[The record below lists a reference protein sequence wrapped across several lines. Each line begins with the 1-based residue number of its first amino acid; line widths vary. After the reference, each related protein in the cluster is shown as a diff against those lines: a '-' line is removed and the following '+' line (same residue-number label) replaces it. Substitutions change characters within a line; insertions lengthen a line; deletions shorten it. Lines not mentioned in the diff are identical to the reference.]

1 MIKINKF
8 MKIIPSFE
16 DFEQYEGLIENL
28 DPSLLKE
35 LRSIEIPEI
44 TSPINEG
51 RIANFLTNKLSKFLL
66 GSFSGVGMID
76 EAIKVVLA
84 IELDLIQKASDFKK
98 EVAKIEDQIDQLA
111 KEKNTDK
118 ITALSKEREAKMN
131 EFDAYEK
138 AQNLKLKKA
147 RDVAKQIVNGNSR
160 RKEYLDSCYAEN
172 EIEMAELEY
181 RLAKERSEDQTAL
194 KSYEEK
200 LAKAREE
207 AEAKAKEIEEQMKKE
222 EDNKEPKEV
231 KTEVSF
237 DVEKEKKIISRRKGG
252 DVIKRKNEL
261 EKEIADIKS
270 DMERRLNQISNKIK
284 KSTKPLTERYLEN
297 AKLDLIEMA
306 TALDYKKELLSTFRN
321 LGKNATEIEKSLGNN
336 KEFKDAIDKI
346 NKGAGNAKQIKGE
359 VLKAFRDAFSTVG
372 IGKSG
377 VLTTG
382 IIDNLKEK
390 INK

>member
-1 MIKINKF
+1 
-8 MKIIPSFE
+8 MKSIPSFE

-28 DPSLLKE
+28 DPSFLKE

-76 EAIKVVLA
+76 EAVRIVLSL
-84 IELDLIQKASDFKK
+84 ELDLIQKASDLRKTI
-98 EVAKIEDQIDQLA
+98 AKFDEQIDQLA
-111 KEKNTDK
+111 KEGNKEK
-118 ITALSKEREAKMN
+118 IDVIAKEREAKTN

-200 LAKAREE
+200 VAKAREE

-222 EDNKEPKEV
+222 EDKEPKEV

-237 DVEKEKKIISRRKGG
+237 DTEKEKKIISRRKGG
-252 DVIKRKNEL
+252 DIIKRKNEL

-270 DMERRLNQISNKIK
+270 DMERKLNQISNKIK
-284 KSTKPLTERYLEN
+284 KSAKPLTERYLEN

-321 LGKNATEIEKSLGNN
+321 LGRNAAEIEKSLGNN

-382 IIDNLKEK
+382 IIDKLKEK

>member
-1 MIKINKF
+1 
-8 MKIIPSFE
+8 MKSIPSFE

-28 DPSLLKE
+28 DPAFLKE

-76 EAIKVVLA
+76 EAVRVILSL
-84 IELDLIQKASDFKK
+84 ELDLIQKASDLRKAI
-98 EVAKIEDQIDQLA
+98 AKFDEQIDQLA
-111 KEKNTDK
+111 KEGNKEK
-118 ITALSKEREAKMN
+118 IDVISKEREAKTN

-147 RDVAKQIVNGNSR
+147 RDVAKQIVDGNSR

-181 RLAKERSEDQTAL
+181 KLAKERSEDQTAL
-194 KSYEEK
+194 KAYEEK

-207 AEAKAKEIEEQMKKE
+207 AEAKAKDIEEQMKKE
-222 EDNKEPKEV
+222 EDKEPKEV

-237 DVEKEKKIISRRKGG
+237 DTEKEKKIISRRRGG
-252 DVIKRKNEL
+252 DIIKRKNEL

-270 DMERRLNQISNKIK
+270 DMERKLNQISNKIK

-321 LGKNATEIEKSLGNN
+321 LGKNAAEIEKSLGNN

-382 IIDNLKEK
+382 IIDKLKEK

>member
-1 MIKINKF
+1 
-8 MKIIPSFE
+8 MKSIPSFE

-28 DPSLLKE
+28 DPAFLKE

-76 EAIKVVLA
+76 EAVRVVLSL
-84 IELDLIQKASDFKK
+84 ELDLIQKASDLRKAI
-98 EVAKIEDQIDQLA
+98 AKFDEQIDQLA
-111 KEKNTDK
+111 KEGNKEK
-118 ITALSKEREAKMN
+118 IDVIAKEREAKTN

-138 AQNLKLKKA
+138 TQNLKLKKA

-200 LAKAREE
+200 VAKAREE
-207 AEAKAKEIEEQMKKE
+207 AEAKSKEIEEQMKKE
-222 EDNKEPKEV
+222 EDKEPKEV

-237 DVEKEKKIISRRKGG
+237 DAEKEKKIISRRKGG
-252 DVIKRKNEL
+252 DIIKRKNEL

-270 DMERRLNQISNKIK
+270 DMERKLNQISNKIK

-321 LGKNATEIEKSLGNN
+321 LGRNAAEIEKSLGNN

-346 NKGAGNAKQIKGE
+346 NKGAGNAKQIKGD

-382 IIDNLKEK
+382 IIDKLKEK

>member
-1 MIKINKF
+1 

>member
-1 MIKINKF
+1 MIKINQF
-8 MKIIPSFE
+8 MKSIPSFE

-28 DPSLLKE
+28 DPSFLKE

-44 TSPINEG
+44 ISPINEG

-76 EAIKVVLA
+76 EAVRIVLSL
-84 IELDLIQKASDFKK
+84 ELDLIQKASDLRKTI
-98 EVAKIEDQIDQLA
+98 AKFDEQIDQLA
-111 KEKNTDK
+111 KEGNKEK
-118 ITALSKEREAKMN
+118 IDAIAKEREAKTN

-160 RKEYLDSCYAEN
+160 RKEYLESCYAEN

-181 RLAKERSEDQTAL
+181 KLAKERSEDQTAL

-200 LAKAREE
+200 VAKAREE
-207 AEAKAKEIEEQMKKE
+207 AEAKAREIEEQMKKE
-222 EDNKEPKEV
+222 EDKEPKEV
-231 KTEVSF
+231 KAEVSF
-237 DVEKEKKIISRRKGG
+237 DAEKEKKIISRRKGG
-252 DVIKRKNEL
+252 DIIKRKNEL

-270 DMERRLNQISNKIK
+270 DMERKLNQISNKIK

-321 LGKNATEIEKSLGNN
+321 LGKNAAEIEKSLGNN

-382 IIDNLKEK
+382 IIDKLKEK

>member
-1 MIKINKF
+1 
-8 MKIIPSFE
+8 MKSIPSFE

-28 DPSLLKE
+28 DPSFLKE

-76 EAIKVVLA
+76 EAVRIVLSL
-84 IELDLIQKASDFKK
+84 ELDLIQKASDLRKTI
-98 EVAKIEDQIDQLA
+98 AKFDEQIDQLA
-111 KEKNTDK
+111 KEGNKEK
-118 ITALSKEREAKMN
+118 IDVIAKEREAKTN

-200 LAKAREE
+200 VAKAREE

-222 EDNKEPKEV
+222 EDKEPKEV

-237 DVEKEKKIISRRKGG
+237 DAEKEKKIISRRKGG
-252 DVIKRKNEL
+252 DIIKRKNEL

-270 DMERRLNQISNKIK
+270 DMERKLNQISNKIK

-321 LGKNATEIEKSLGNN
+321 LGRNAAEIEKSLGNN

-382 IIDNLKEK
+382 IIDKLKEK

>member
-1 MIKINKF
+1 
-8 MKIIPSFE
+8 MKTIPSFE

-28 DPSLLKE
+28 DPSFLKQ
-35 LRSIEIPEI
+35 LRSIEIPETI
-44 TSPINEG
+44 SHINEG

-76 EAIKVVLA
+76 EAIKVTLA
-84 IELDLIQKASDFKK
+84 LELDLIQKASDFKK
-98 EVAKIEDQIDQLA
+98 EVVKIEDQIDQLT
-111 KEKNTDK
+111 KEGNKDK
-118 ITALSKEREAKMN
+118 IAALSKEREAKMN

-138 AQNLKLKKA
+138 AQNLKLKKT
-147 RDVAKQIVNGNSR
+147 REVAKQIVNGNAR

-194 KSYEEK
+194 KSYQERIDK
-200 LAKAREE
+200 AKEE
-207 AEAKAKEIEEQMKKE
+207 AEAKAKEIEDQIKKD
-222 EDNKEPKEV
+222 EDKEDDKKTKEPKSD
-231 KTEVSF
+231 VSI
-237 DVEKEKKIISRRKGG
+237 DSEKEKKIITRKKGG
-252 DVIKRKNEL
+252 DIIKRKNEL

-270 DMERRLNQISNKIK
+270 DMERKLNQISSKIK
-284 KSTKPLTERYLEN
+284 KSAKPLTERYLEN

-306 TALDYKKELLSTFRN
+306 TALDYKRELLVTFRN
-321 LGKNATEIEKSLGNN
+321 LGRNVAEIEKSLDND
-336 KEFKDAIDKI
+336 KEFKDAIEKI

-382 IIDNLKEK
+382 IIDSLKEK
-390 INK
+390 LNK

>member
-1 MIKINKF
+1 
-8 MKIIPSFE
+8 MKSIPSFE

-28 DPSLLKE
+28 DPSFLKE

-76 EAIKVVLA
+76 EAVRIVLSL
-84 IELDLIQKASDFKK
+84 ELDLIQKASDLRKTI
-98 EVAKIEDQIDQLA
+98 AKFDEQIDQLA
-111 KEKNTDK
+111 KEGNKEK
-118 ITALSKEREAKMN
+118 IDVIAKEREAKTN

-200 LAKAREE
+200 VAKAREE

-222 EDNKEPKEV
+222 EDKEPKEV

-237 DVEKEKKIISRRKGG
+237 DAEKEKKIISRRKGG
-252 DVIKRKNEL
+252 DIIKRKNEL

-270 DMERRLNQISNKIK
+270 DMERKLNQISNKIK
-284 KSTKPLTERYLEN
+284 KSAKPLTERYLEN

-321 LGKNATEIEKSLGNN
+321 LGRNAAEIEKSLGNN

-382 IIDNLKEK
+382 IIDKLKEK

>member
-1 MIKINKF
+1 
-8 MKIIPSFE
+8 MKSIPSFE

-28 DPSLLKE
+28 DPTFLKE

-76 EAIKVVLA
+76 EAVRVILSL
-84 IELDLIQKASDFKK
+84 ELDLIQKASDLRKAI
-98 EVAKIEDQIDQLA
+98 AKFDEQMDQLA
-111 KEKNTDK
+111 KEGNKEK
-118 ITALSKEREAKMN
+118 IDVISKEREAKTN

-147 RDVAKQIVNGNSR
+147 RDVAKQIVDGNSR

-181 RLAKERSEDQTAL
+181 KLAKERSEDQTAL
-194 KSYEEK
+194 KAYEEK

-207 AEAKAKEIEEQMKKE
+207 AEAKAKDIEEQMKKE
-222 EDNKEPKEV
+222 EDKEPKEV

-237 DVEKEKKIISRRKGG
+237 DTEKEKKIISRRRGG
-252 DVIKRKNEL
+252 DIIKRKNEL

-270 DMERRLNQISNKIK
+270 DMERKLNQISNKIK

-321 LGKNATEIEKSLGNN
+321 LGKNAAEIEKSLGNN

-382 IIDNLKEK
+382 IIDKLKEK

>member
-1 MIKINKF
+1 
-8 MKIIPSFE
+8 MKSIPSFE

-28 DPSLLKE
+28 DPSFLKE

-44 TSPINEG
+44 ISPINEG

-76 EAIKVVLA
+76 EAVRIVLSL
-84 IELDLIQKASDFKK
+84 ELDLIQKASDLRKTI
-98 EVAKIEDQIDQLA
+98 AKFDEQIDQLA
-111 KEKNTDK
+111 KEGNKEK
-118 ITALSKEREAKMN
+118 IDAIAKEREAKTN

-160 RKEYLDSCYAEN
+160 RKEYLESCYAEN

-181 RLAKERSEDQTAL
+181 KLAKERSEDQTAL

-200 LAKAREE
+200 VAKAREE
-207 AEAKAKEIEEQMKKE
+207 AEAKAREIEEQMKKE
-222 EDNKEPKEV
+222 EDKEHKEV
-231 KTEVSF
+231 KAEVSF
-237 DVEKEKKIISRRKGG
+237 DAEKEKKIISRRKGG
-252 DVIKRKNEL
+252 DIIKRKNEL

-270 DMERRLNQISNKIK
+270 DMERKLNQISNKIK

-321 LGKNATEIEKSLGNN
+321 LGKNAAEIEKSLGNN

-382 IIDNLKEK
+382 IIDKLKEK

>member
-1 MIKINKF
+1 
-8 MKIIPSFE
+8 MKSIPSFE

-28 DPSLLKE
+28 DPSFLKE

-44 TSPINEG
+44 ISPINEG

-76 EAIKVVLA
+76 EAVRIVLSL
-84 IELDLIQKASDFKK
+84 ELDLIQKASDLRKTI
-98 EVAKIEDQIDQLA
+98 AKFDEQIDQLA
-111 KEKNTDK
+111 KEGNKEK
-118 ITALSKEREAKMN
+118 IDAIAKEREAKTN

-160 RKEYLDSCYAEN
+160 RKEYLESCYAEN

-181 RLAKERSEDQTAL
+181 KLAKERSEDQTAL

-200 LAKAREE
+200 VAKAREE
-207 AEAKAKEIEEQMKKE
+207 AEAKAREIEEQMKKE
-222 EDNKEPKEV
+222 EDKEPKEV
-231 KTEVSF
+231 KAEVSF
-237 DVEKEKKIISRRKGG
+237 DAEKEKKIISRRKGG
-252 DVIKRKNEL
+252 DIIKRKNEL

-270 DMERRLNQISNKIK
+270 DMERKLNQISNKIK

-321 LGKNATEIEKSLGNN
+321 LGKNAAEIEKSLGNN

-382 IIDNLKEK
+382 IIDKLKEK

>member
-1 MIKINKF
+1 
-8 MKIIPSFE
+8 MKSIPSFE

-28 DPSLLKE
+28 DPAFLKE

-66 GSFSGVGMID
+66 GSFSGVGMMD
-76 EAIKVVLA
+76 EAVRVILSL
-84 IELDLIQKASDFKK
+84 ELDLIQKASDLRKAI
-98 EVAKIEDQIDQLA
+98 AKFDEQIDQLA
-111 KEKNTDK
+111 KEGNKEK
-118 ITALSKEREAKMN
+118 IDVIAKEREAKTN

-147 RDVAKQIVNGNSR
+147 RDVAKQIVDGNSR

-181 RLAKERSEDQTAL
+181 KLAKERSEDQTAL
-194 KSYEEK
+194 KAYEDK

-207 AEAKAKEIEEQMKKE
+207 AEAKAKDIEEQMKKE
-222 EDNKEPKEV
+222 EDKEPKEV

-237 DVEKEKKIISRRKGG
+237 DTEKEKKIISRRRGG
-252 DVIKRKNEL
+252 DIIKRKNEL

-270 DMERRLNQISNKIK
+270 DMERKLNQISNKIK

-321 LGKNATEIEKSLGNN
+321 LGKNAAEIEKSLGNN

-382 IIDNLKEK
+382 IIDKLKEK

>member
-1 MIKINKF
+1 
-8 MKIIPSFE
+8 
-16 DFEQYEGLIENL
+16 
-28 DPSLLKE
+28 
-35 LRSIEIPEI
+35 
-44 TSPINEG
+44 
-51 RIANFLTNKLSKFLL
+51 
-66 GSFSGVGMID
+66 MID
-76 EAIKVVLA
+76 EAVRIVLSL
-84 IELDLIQKASDFKK
+84 ELDLIQKASDLRKTI
-98 EVAKIEDQIDQLA
+98 AKFDEQIDQLA
-111 KEKNTDK
+111 KEGNKEK
-118 ITALSKEREAKMN
+118 IDVIAKEREAKTN

-200 LAKAREE
+200 VAKAREE

-222 EDNKEPKEV
+222 EDKEPKEV

-237 DVEKEKKIISRRKGG
+237 DAEKEKKIISRRKGG
-252 DVIKRKNEL
+252 DIIKRKNEL

-270 DMERRLNQISNKIK
+270 DMERKLNQISNKIK

-321 LGKNATEIEKSLGNN
+321 LGRNAAEIEKSLGNN

-382 IIDNLKEK
+382 IIDKLKEK

>member
-1 MIKINKF
+1 

-44 TSPINEG
+44 SLPINEG

-76 EAIKVVLA
+76 EAIRIILA
-84 IELDLIQKASDFKK
+84 LELDLIQKASDFKK
-98 EVAKIEDQIDQLA
+98 VVAKMEDQIDQLT
-111 KEKNTDK
+111 KDGNTDK

-138 AQNLKLKKA
+138 AQNLKLKKG
-147 RDVAKQIVNGNSR
+147 REVAKQIVNGNAR
-160 RKEYLDSCYAEN
+160 RKEYLDSCYA

-181 RLAKERSEDQTAL
+181 RLAKDRSEDQTAL
-194 KSYEEK
+194 KSYQERIDN
-200 LAKAREE
+200 AKRE
-207 AEAKAKEIEEQMKKE
+207 AEDKAKEIEAQMKDDE
-222 EDNKEPKEV
+222 NKEKGKAAEEA
-231 KTEVSF
+231 KSDVSI
-237 DVEKEKKIISRRKGG
+237 DAEKEKKIITRKKGG
-252 DVIKRKNEL
+252 DIIKRKNEL

-270 DMERRLNQISNKIK
+270 DMERKLNQISSKIK
-284 KSTKPLTERYLEN
+284 KSSKPLSERYLEN
-297 AKLDLIEMA
+297 VKLDLIEMA
-306 TALDYKKELLSTFRN
+306 TALDYKRELLVTFRN
-321 LGKNATEIEKSLGNN
+321 LGKNVAEIEKSLGND
-336 KEFKDAIDKI
+336 KEFKDAIEKI

-377 VLTTG
+377 ALTTG
-382 IIDNLKEK
+382 IIDKLKEK
-390 INK
+390 LNK

>member
-1 MIKINKF
+1 
-8 MKIIPSFE
+8 MKSIPSFE

-28 DPSLLKE
+28 DPAFLKE

-76 EAIKVVLA
+76 EAVRVVLSL
-84 IELDLIQKASDFKK
+84 ELDLIQKASDLRKAI
-98 EVAKIEDQIDQLA
+98 AKFDEQIDQLA
-111 KEKNTDK
+111 KEGNKEK
-118 ITALSKEREAKMN
+118 IDVIAKEREAKTN

-138 AQNLKLKKA
+138 TQNLKLKKA

-200 LAKAREE
+200 VAKAREE
-207 AEAKAKEIEEQMKKE
+207 AEAKSKDIEEQMKKE
-222 EDNKEPKEV
+222 EDKEPKEV
-231 KTEVSF
+231 KAEVSF
-237 DVEKEKKIISRRKGG
+237 DAEKEKKIISRRKGG
-252 DVIKRKNEL
+252 DIIKRKNEL

-270 DMERRLNQISNKIK
+270 DMERKLNQISNKIK

-321 LGKNATEIEKSLGNN
+321 LGRNAAEIEKSLGNN

-382 IIDNLKEK
+382 IIDKLKEK

>member
-1 MIKINKF
+1 
-8 MKIIPSFE
+8 MKTIPSFE

-51 RIANFLTNKLSKFLL
+51 RISNFLTNKLSKFLL

-76 EAIKVVLA
+76 EAIKVALA
-84 IELDLIQKASDFKK
+84 LELDLIQKASDFKK
-98 EVAKIEDQIDQLA
+98 VVVKIEDQIDQLT
-111 KEKNTDK
+111 KEGNKDK
-118 ITALSKEREAKMN
+118 IIALSKEREAKMN

-147 RDVAKQIVNGNSR
+147 RDVAKQIVNGNAR

-194 KSYEEK
+194 KSYQERIDK
-200 LAKAREE
+200 AKEE
-207 AEAKAKEIEEQMKKE
+207 AEAKAKEIEDQIKKDE
-222 EDNKEPKEV
+222 NKDDDKISKEA
-231 KTEVSF
+231 KS
-237 DVEKEKKIISRRKGG
+237 DASIDSEKEKKIITRKKGG
-252 DVIKRKNEL
+252 DIIKRKNEL

-270 DMERRLNQISNKIK
+270 DMERKLNQISGRIK

-306 TALDYKKELLSTFRN
+306 TVLDYKRELLVTFRN
-321 LGKNATEIEKSLGNN
+321 LGRNVAEIEKSLGND
-336 KEFKDAIDKI
+336 KEFKDAIEKI

-382 IIDNLKEK
+382 IIDSLKEK
-390 INK
+390 LNK

>member
-1 MIKINKF
+1 
-8 MKIIPSFE
+8 MKSIPSFE

-28 DPSLLKE
+28 DPAFLKE

-76 EAIKVVLA
+76 EAVRVVLSL
-84 IELDLIQKASDFKK
+84 ELDLIQKASDLRKAI
-98 EVAKIEDQIDQLA
+98 AKFDEQIDQLA
-111 KEKNTDK
+111 KEGNKEK
-118 ITALSKEREAKMN
+118 IDVIAKEREAKTN

-138 AQNLKLKKA
+138 TQNLKLKKA

-200 LAKAREE
+200 VAKAREE
-207 AEAKAKEIEEQMKKE
+207 AEAKSKEIEEQMKKE
-222 EDNKEPKEV
+222 EDKEPKEV
-231 KTEVSF
+231 KAEVSF
-237 DVEKEKKIISRRKGG
+237 DAEKEKKIISRRKGG
-252 DVIKRKNEL
+252 DIIKRKNEL

-270 DMERRLNQISNKIK
+270 DMERKLNQISNKIK

-321 LGKNATEIEKSLGNN
+321 LGRNAAEIEKSLGNN

-382 IIDNLKEK
+382 IIDKLKEK

>member
-1 MIKINKF
+1 
-8 MKIIPSFE
+8 MKSIPSFE

-28 DPSLLKE
+28 DPAFLKE

-76 EAIKVVLA
+76 EAVRVILSL
-84 IELDLIQKASDFKK
+84 ELDLIQKASDLRKAI
-98 EVAKIEDQIDQLA
+98 AKFDEQIDQPA
-111 KEKNTDK
+111 KEGNKEK
-118 ITALSKEREAKMN
+118 IDVIAKEREAKTN

-147 RDVAKQIVNGNSR
+147 RDVAKQIVDGNSR

-181 RLAKERSEDQTAL
+181 KLAKERSEDQTAL
-194 KSYEEK
+194 KAYEEK

-207 AEAKAKEIEEQMKKE
+207 AEAKAKDIEEQMKKE
-222 EDNKEPKEV
+222 EDKEPKEV

-237 DVEKEKKIISRRKGG
+237 DTEKEKKIISRRRGG
-252 DVIKRKNEL
+252 DIIKRKNEL

-270 DMERRLNQISNKIK
+270 DMERKLNQISNKIK

-321 LGKNATEIEKSLGNN
+321 LGKNAAEIEKSLGNN

-382 IIDNLKEK
+382 IIDKLKEK

>member
-1 MIKINKF
+1 

-76 EAIKVVLA
+76 EAIRVILA
-84 IELDLIQKASDFKK
+84 LELDLIQKASDFKK
-98 EVAKIEDQIDQLA
+98 VVVKMDDQIDQLT
-111 KEKNTDK
+111 KEGNTDK
-118 ITALSKEREAKMN
+118 IAALSKEREAKMN

-138 AQNLKLKKA
+138 AQNLKLRKG
-147 RDVAKQIVNGNSR
+147 REVAKQIVNGNAR

-181 RLAKERSEDQTAL
+181 RLAKDRSEDQTAL
-194 KSYEEK
+194 KSYQERVDK
-200 LAKAREE
+200 AKKE
-207 AEAKAKEIEEQMKKE
+207 AEEKAKEIEAQMKDDEKKE
-222 EDNKEPKEV
+222 EDKISKEAKSD
-231 KTEVSF
+231 VSI
-237 DVEKEKKIISRRKGG
+237 DAEKEKKIITRKKGG
-252 DVIKRKNEL
+252 DIIKRKNEL

-270 DMERRLNQISNKIK
+270 DMERKLNQISSKIK
-284 KSTKPLTERYLEN
+284 KSSKPLSERYLEN

-306 TALDYKKELLSTFRN
+306 TALDYKRELLVTFRN
-321 LGKNATEIEKSLGNN
+321 LGKNVAEIEKSLGND
-336 KEFKDAIDKI
+336 KEFKDAIEKI

-377 VLTTG
+377 ALTTG
-382 IIDNLKEK
+382 IIDKLKEK
-390 INK
+390 LNK

>member
-84 IELDLIQKASDFKK
+84 IELDLIQKSSDFKK
-98 EVAKIEDQIDQLA
+98 EVAKIEDQIDQLS

-237 DVEKEKKIISRRKGG
+237 DAEKEKKIISRRKGG

-377 VLTTG
+377 VLTIG

>member
-1 MIKINKF
+1 MIKINQF
-8 MKIIPSFE
+8 MKSIPSFE

-28 DPSLLKE
+28 DPSFLKE

-76 EAIKVVLA
+76 EAVRIVLSL
-84 IELDLIQKASDFKK
+84 ELDLIQKASDLRKTI
-98 EVAKIEDQIDQLA
+98 AKFDEQIDQLA
-111 KEKNTDK
+111 KEGNKEK
-118 ITALSKEREAKMN
+118 IDVIAKEREAKTN

-200 LAKAREE
+200 VAKAREE

-222 EDNKEPKEV
+222 EDKEPKEV

-237 DVEKEKKIISRRKGG
+237 DAEKEKKIISRRKGG
-252 DVIKRKNEL
+252 DIIKRKNEL

-270 DMERRLNQISNKIK
+270 DMERKLNQISNKIK
-284 KSTKPLTERYLEN
+284 KSAKPLTERYLEN

-321 LGKNATEIEKSLGNN
+321 LGRNAAEIEKSLGNN

-382 IIDNLKEK
+382 IIDKLKEK

>member
-1 MIKINKF
+1 
-8 MKIIPSFE
+8 MKSIPSFE

-28 DPSLLKE
+28 DPAFLKE

-76 EAIKVVLA
+76 EAVRVVLSL
-84 IELDLIQKASDFKK
+84 ELDLIQKASDLRKAI
-98 EVAKIEDQIDQLA
+98 AKFDEQIDQLA
-111 KEKNTDK
+111 KEGNKEK
-118 ITALSKEREAKMN
+118 IDVIAKEREAKTN

-138 AQNLKLKKA
+138 TQNLKLKKA

-200 LAKAREE
+200 VAKAREE
-207 AEAKAKEIEEQMKKE
+207 AEAKSKEIEEQMKKE
-222 EDNKEPKEV
+222 EDKEPKEV

-237 DVEKEKKIISRRKGG
+237 DAEKEKKIISRRKGG
-252 DVIKRKNEL
+252 DIIKRKNEL

-270 DMERRLNQISNKIK
+270 DMERKLNQISNKIK

-321 LGKNATEIEKSLGNN
+321 LGRNAAEIEKSLGNN

-382 IIDNLKEK
+382 IIDKLKEK

>member
-1 MIKINKF
+1 

-76 EAIKVVLA
+76 EAIKVVLS
-84 IELDLIQKASDFKK
+84 IELDLIQKSSDFKK
-98 EVAKIEDQIDQLA
+98 EVAKIEDQIDQLS

-160 RKEYLDSCYAEN
+160 RNEYLDSCYAEN

-237 DVEKEKKIISRRKGG
+237 DAEKEKKIISRRKGG

-377 VLTTG
+377 VLTIG

>member
-1 MIKINKF
+1 MIKINQF
-8 MKIIPSFE
+8 MKSIPSFE

-28 DPSLLKE
+28 DPSFLKE

-76 EAIKVVLA
+76 EAVRIVLSL
-84 IELDLIQKASDFKK
+84 ELDLIQKASDLRKTI
-98 EVAKIEDQIDQLA
+98 AKFDEQIDQLA
-111 KEKNTDK
+111 KEGNKEK
-118 ITALSKEREAKMN
+118 IDVIAKEREAKTN

-200 LAKAREE
+200 VAKAREE

-222 EDNKEPKEV
+222 EDKEPKEV

-237 DVEKEKKIISRRKGG
+237 DTEKEKKIISRRKGG
-252 DVIKRKNEL
+252 DIIKRKNEL

-270 DMERRLNQISNKIK
+270 DMERKLNQISNKIK
-284 KSTKPLTERYLEN
+284 KSAKPLTERYLEN

-321 LGKNATEIEKSLGNN
+321 LGRNAAEIEKSLGNN

-382 IIDNLKEK
+382 IIDKLKEK

>member
-1 MIKINKF
+1 
-8 MKIIPSFE
+8 MKSIPSFE

-28 DPSLLKE
+28 DPAFLKE

-76 EAIKVVLA
+76 EAVRA
-84 IELDLIQKASDFKK
+84 ILSLELDLIQKASDLRKAI
-98 EVAKIEDQIDQLA
+98 AKFDEQIDQLA
-111 KEKNTDK
+111 KEGNKEK
-118 ITALSKEREAKMN
+118 IDVIAKEREAKTN

-147 RDVAKQIVNGNSR
+147 RDVAKQIVDGNSR

-181 RLAKERSEDQTAL
+181 KLAKERSEDQTAL
-194 KSYEEK
+194 KAYEEK

-207 AEAKAKEIEEQMKKE
+207 AEAKAKDIEEQMKKE
-222 EDNKEPKEV
+222 EDKEPKEV

-237 DVEKEKKIISRRKGG
+237 DTEKEKKIISRRRGG
-252 DVIKRKNEL
+252 DIIKRKNEL

-270 DMERRLNQISNKIK
+270 DMERKLNQISNKIK

-321 LGKNATEIEKSLGNN
+321 LGKNAAEIEKSLGNN

-382 IIDNLKEK
+382 IIDKLKEK

>member
-1 MIKINKF
+1 MIKINQF
-8 MKIIPSFE
+8 MKSIPSFE

-28 DPSLLKE
+28 DPAFLKE

-44 TSPINEG
+44 ISPINEG

-76 EAIKVVLA
+76 EAVRIVLSL
-84 IELDLIQKASDFKK
+84 ELDLIQKASDLRKNLSKFD
-98 EVAKIEDQIDQLA
+98 EQIDQLA
-111 KEKNTDK
+111 KAGNKEKIDA
-118 ITALSKEREAKMN
+118 IAKEREAKTN

-200 LAKAREE
+200 VTKAREE

-222 EDNKEPKEV
+222 GDKEPNEV

-237 DVEKEKKIISRRKGG
+237 DTEKEKKIIARRKGG
-252 DVIKRKNEL
+252 DIIKRKNEL

-270 DMERRLNQISNKIK
+270 DMERKLNQISNKIK

-321 LGKNATEIEKSLGNN
+321 LGSNAAEIEKSLGNN

-346 NKGAGNAKQIKGE
+346 NKGAGNAKQIKGD

-377 VLTTG
+377 ILTTG
-382 IIDNLKEK
+382 IIDKLKQK

>member
-1 MIKINKF
+1 
-8 MKIIPSFE
+8 MKTIPSFE

-28 DPSLLKE
+28 DPSFLKQ
-35 LRSIEIPEI
+35 LRSIEIPETI
-44 TSPINEG
+44 SHINEG

-76 EAIKVVLA
+76 EAIKVTLA
-84 IELDLIQKASDFKK
+84 LELDLIQKASDFKK
-98 EVAKIEDQIDQLA
+98 EVVKIEDQIDQLTREGN
-111 KEKNTDK
+111 KDK
-118 ITALSKEREAKMN
+118 IAALSKEREAKMN

-147 RDVAKQIVNGNSR
+147 REVAKQIVNGNTR

-194 KSYEEK
+194 KSYQERIDK
-200 LAKAREE
+200 AKDE
-207 AEAKAKEIEEQMKKE
+207 AEAKAKEIEDQIKKD
-222 EDNKEPKEV
+222 EDKEDDKKTKEPKSD
-231 KTEVSF
+231 VSI
-237 DVEKEKKIISRRKGG
+237 DSEKEKKIITRKKGG
-252 DVIKRKNEL
+252 DIIKRKNEL

-270 DMERRLNQISNKIK
+270 DMERKLNQISSKIK
-284 KSTKPLTERYLEN
+284 KSAKPLTERYLEN

-306 TALDYKKELLSTFRN
+306 TALDYKRELLLTFRN
-321 LGKNATEIEKSLGNN
+321 LGKNVAEIEKSLDND
-336 KEFKDAIDKI
+336 KEFKDAIEKI

-382 IIDNLKEK
+382 IIDSLKEK
-390 INK
+390 LNK

>member
-76 EAIKVVLA
+76 EAIKVVLS
-84 IELDLIQKASDFKK
+84 IELDLIQKSSDFKK
-98 EVAKIEDQIDQLA
+98 EVAKIEDQIDQLS

-160 RKEYLDSCYAEN
+160 RNEYLDSCYAEN

-237 DVEKEKKIISRRKGG
+237 DAEKEKKIISRRKGG

-377 VLTTG
+377 VLTIG

>member
-1 MIKINKF
+1 MIKINQF
-8 MKIIPSFE
+8 MKSIPSFE

-28 DPSLLKE
+28 DPSFLKE

-76 EAIKVVLA
+76 EAVRIVLSL
-84 IELDLIQKASDFKK
+84 ELDLIQKASDLRKTI
-98 EVAKIEDQIDQLA
+98 AKFDEQIDQLA
-111 KEKNTDK
+111 KEGNKEK
-118 ITALSKEREAKMN
+118 IDVIAKEREAKTN

-200 LAKAREE
+200 VAKAREE

-222 EDNKEPKEV
+222 EDKEPKEV

-237 DVEKEKKIISRRKGG
+237 DAEKEKKIISRRKGG
-252 DVIKRKNEL
+252 DIIKRKNEL

-270 DMERRLNQISNKIK
+270 DMERKLNQISNKIK

-321 LGKNATEIEKSLGNN
+321 LGRNAAEIEKSLGNN

-382 IIDNLKEK
+382 IIDKLKEK

>member
-1 MIKINKF
+1 
-8 MKIIPSFE
+8 MKSIPSFE

-28 DPSLLKE
+28 DPAFLKE

-44 TSPINEG
+44 ISPINEG

-76 EAIKVVLA
+76 EAVRIVLSL
-84 IELDLIQKASDFKK
+84 ELDLIQKASDLRKNLSKFD
-98 EVAKIEDQIDQLA
+98 EQIDQLA
-111 KEKNTDK
+111 KAGNKEKIDA
-118 ITALSKEREAKMN
+118 IAKEREAKTN

-200 LAKAREE
+200 VTKAREE

-222 EDNKEPKEV
+222 GDKEPNEV

-237 DVEKEKKIISRRKGG
+237 DTEKEKKIIARRKGG
-252 DVIKRKNEL
+252 DIIKRKNEL

-270 DMERRLNQISNKIK
+270 DMERKLNQISNKIK

-321 LGKNATEIEKSLGNN
+321 LGSNAAEIEKSLGNN

-346 NKGAGNAKQIKGE
+346 NKGAGNAKQIKGD

-377 VLTTG
+377 ILTTG
-382 IIDNLKEK
+382 IIDKLKQK

>member
-1 MIKINKF
+1 

-84 IELDLIQKASDFKK
+84 IELDLIQKSSDFKK
-98 EVAKIEDQIDQLA
+98 EVAKIEDQIDQLS

-237 DVEKEKKIISRRKGG
+237 DAEKEKKIISRRKGG

-377 VLTTG
+377 VLTIG

>member
-1 MIKINKF
+1 
-8 MKIIPSFE
+8 MKSIPSFE

-28 DPSLLKE
+28 DPAFLKE

-66 GSFSGVGMID
+66 GSFSGVGMMD
-76 EAIKVVLA
+76 EAVRVILSL
-84 IELDLIQKASDFKK
+84 ELDLIQKASDLRKAI
-98 EVAKIEDQIDQLA
+98 AKFDEQIDQLA
-111 KEKNTDK
+111 KEGNKEK
-118 ITALSKEREAKMN
+118 IDVIAKEREAKTN

-147 RDVAKQIVNGNSR
+147 RDVAKQIVDGNSR

-181 RLAKERSEDQTAL
+181 KLAKERSEDQTAL
-194 KSYEEK
+194 KAYEDK

-207 AEAKAKEIEEQMKKE
+207 AEAKAKDIEEQMKKE
-222 EDNKEPKEV
+222 EDKEPKEV

-237 DVEKEKKIISRRKGG
+237 DTEKEKKIISRRRGG
-252 DVIKRKNEL
+252 DIIKRKNEL

-270 DMERRLNQISNKIK
+270 DMERKLNQISNKIK

-321 LGKNATEIEKSLGNN
+321 LGKNAAEIEKSLGNN

-359 VLKAFRDAFSTVG
+359 ILKAFRDAFSTVG

-382 IIDNLKEK
+382 IIDKLKEK

>member
-1 MIKINKF
+1 
-8 MKIIPSFE
+8 MKTIPSFE

-28 DPSLLKE
+28 DPSFLKQ
-35 LRSIEIPEI
+35 LRSIEIPETI
-44 TSPINEG
+44 SHINEG

-76 EAIKVVLA
+76 EAIKVTLA
-84 IELDLIQKASDFKK
+84 LELDLIQKASDFKK
-98 EVAKIEDQIDQLA
+98 EVVKIEDQIDQLT
-111 KEKNTDK
+111 KEGNKDK
-118 ITALSKEREAKMN
+118 IAALSKEREAKMN

-147 RDVAKQIVNGNSR
+147 REVAKQIVNGNTR

-181 RLAKERSEDQTAL
+181 RLSKERSEDQTAL
-194 KSYEEK
+194 KSYQERIDK
-200 LAKAREE
+200 AKEE
-207 AEAKAKEIEEQMKKE
+207 AEAKAKEIEDQIKKD
-222 EDNKEPKEV
+222 EDKEDDKKTKEPKSD
-231 KTEVSF
+231 VSI
-237 DVEKEKKIISRRKGG
+237 DSEKEKKIITRKKGG
-252 DVIKRKNEL
+252 DIIKRKNEL

-270 DMERRLNQISNKIK
+270 DMERKLNQISSKIK
-284 KSTKPLTERYLEN
+284 KSAKPLTERYLEN

-306 TALDYKKELLSTFRN
+306 TALDYKRELLLTFRN
-321 LGKNATEIEKSLGNN
+321 LGKNVAEIEKSLDND
-336 KEFKDAIDKI
+336 KEFKDAIEKI

-382 IIDNLKEK
+382 IIDSLKEK
-390 INK
+390 LNK

>member
-1 MIKINKF
+1 
-8 MKIIPSFE
+8 MKSIPSFE

-28 DPSLLKE
+28 DPSFLKE

-76 EAIKVVLA
+76 EAVRIVLSL
-84 IELDLIQKASDFKK
+84 ELDLIQKASDLRKTI
-98 EVAKIEDQIDQLA
+98 AKFDEQIDQLA
-111 KEKNTDK
+111 KEGNKEK
-118 ITALSKEREAKMN
+118 IDVIAKEREAKTN

-200 LAKAREE
+200 VTKAREE

-222 EDNKEPKEV
+222 EDKEPKEV

-237 DVEKEKKIISRRKGG
+237 DAEKEKKIISRRKGG
-252 DVIKRKNEL
+252 DIIKRKNEL

-270 DMERRLNQISNKIK
+270 DMERKLNQISNKIK
-284 KSTKPLTERYLEN
+284 KSAKPLTERYLEN

-321 LGKNATEIEKSLGNN
+321 LGRNAAEIEKSLGNN

-382 IIDNLKEK
+382 IIDKLKEK